1 MANKFTIDEDFVFA
15 KEENWRQ
22 APTLRYVAAIN
33 PELTKKEFVAAA
45 VRNGYL
51 ASTAAIQF
59 AQSRKFS
66 LTFGDVELLPSGILM
81 EKTCT
86 A

>member
-45 VRNGYL
+45 VRAGYL
-51 ASTAAIQF
+51 AATAAIQF

-66 LTFGDVELLPSGILM
+66 LESGEEYLDK
-81 EKTCT
+81 EGRLVLKETT
-86 A
+86 